1 MKAMSCDQVQKS
13 LIDYIE
19 LEFFSDELKQ
29 VKTHLKACDQCRGSH
44 DNLVS
49 MLGDARKI
57 SVQDPGQGYWDSL
70 PGHVLREVRLKQAMK
85 GDANVVNLAKVIDA
99 RNDASIHA
107 GIEKKDLAR
116 PSRANWLKIALSV
129 AASILVVV
137 GIALFMPSMP
147 NHEGSI
153 DSARF
158 QASITSDKSLASLVK
173 QFSPIDDSF
182 AQYGFSDQ
190 GKSTN
195 AFFVGILYSETLAFL
210 KSGDIQSGERHLDYL
225 YKALS
230 GDQMA
235 TGLSEQIRLLRKN
248 AVHTNAIE
256 KTINALASFQLA
268 YEQYSKQLQPTD
280 LIYFHAGAWSV
291 DVALAALANDKASIQ
306 QDEGLGYLL
315 TEMRRIKAPKGVT
328 RTLEEMSAIATKS
341 SLTDRDVK
349 SYYRFTQKLRGLL
362 I

>member
-1 MKAMSCDQVQKS
+1 MKLMSCDQVQKS

-19 LEFFSDELKQ
+19 LEFLNDQRKQ
-29 VKTHLKACDQCRGSH
+29 IKTHLKECDQCRGSH
-44 DNLVS
+44 DDLAS
-49 MLGDARKI
+49 MLSDARKI
-57 SVQDPGQGYWDSL
+57 PVQDPGHGYWDSL
-70 PGHVLREVRLKQAMK
+70 PGNVLREVRLKQAMK

-99 RNDASIHA
+99 RNDVNIREE
-107 GIEKKDLAR
+107 IKKKGLAWHT
-116 PSRANWLKIALSV
+116 RAKWFKIALPV

-147 NHEGSI
+147 SHKVSI

-158 QASITSDKSLASLVK
+158 QASIISDKSLASLVK

-182 AQYGFSDQ
+182 AQYGFSEQ

-195 AFFVGILYSETLAFL
+195 AFFIGTICSETLAFL
-210 KSGDIQSGERHLDYL
+210 KSGDIQSGELHLDYL
-225 YKALS
+225 YKVLS
-230 GDQMA
+230 GDRMA

-280 LIYFHAGAWSV
+280 LIYFRAGAWSV
-291 DVALAALANDKASIQ
+291 DVALAALANDKVSIK

-328 RTLEEMSAIATKS
+328 RTLEKMSAIANKS